1 MTHKIY
7 HSLIAALI
15 GAATTGAVQAAPI
28 PAMGLRFVAA
38 EASDSSISVR
48 SARVLPHERSMIVS
62 MCIRVDRDLKG
73 TESIELRPVLTDS
86 TGHSAVLPSIF
97 INGRT
102 QHIAFQRDRRN
113 AKRDLVTL
121 RRRNGMEQTVDYLRD
136 CPECQGTLSVK
147 IEHRYNMLHAD
158 AAPSR
163 VEKADVFIRN
173 TVTGE
178 TQHKAFDKAMLD
190 ASGYY
195 ADMEFSGAGTY
206 DCLVWSGID
215 NKIFDWDTQT
225 VSLATQPGDTI
236 AHRLPLIFHGR
247 ADATN
252 VELRSDNLTTVDMM
266 QDTKFVNVTFNYNG
280 SRHVQDTDF
289 LLTLSAPNSVLDAS
303 NNTAADHATTYKPYG
318 ARTESIDHQQVV
330 NYALSTLR
338 LMEKDRDQC
347 RLRLDYRPADGSQG
361 QNLFDIPI
369 IDYLLMCKD
378 FEGENMKTQ
387 EYLDRQSTYHI
398 VFLIRDTGNPHAP
411 FAVSVLSVNNWQM
424 RDDQPVVKTN

>member
-1 MTHKIY
+1 MTIRHI
-7 HSLIAALI
+7 LTI
-15 GAATTGAVQAAPI
+15 AATTSIAACALTSCDWI
-28 PAMGLRFVAA
+28 K
-38 EASDSSISVR
+38 D
-48 SARVLPHERSMIVS
+48 
-62 MCIRVDRDLKG
+62 DL
-73 TESIELRPVLTDS
+73 S
-86 TGHSAVLPSIF
+86 
-97 INGRT
+97 
-102 QHIAFQRDRRN
+102 
-113 AKRDLVTL
+113 
-121 RRRNGMEQTVDYLRD
+121 D

-195 ADMEFSGAGTY
+195 ADMEFAGAGTY

-252 VELRSDNLTTVDMM
+252 VELRSDNLATVDMM

-289 LLTLSAPNSVLDAS
+289 LLTLSAPNSILDAS

-318 ARTESIDHQQVV
+318 ARTESIEHQQVV
-330 NYALSTLR
+330 SYALSTLR
-338 LMEKDRDQC
+338 
-347 RLRLDYRPADGSQG
+347 
-361 QNLFDIPI
+361 
-369 IDYLLMCKD
+369 
-378 FEGENMKTQ
+378 
-387 EYLDRQSTYHI
+387 
-398 VFLIRDTGNPHAP
+398 
-411 FAVSVLSVNNWQM
+411 
-424 RDDQPVVKTN
+424 

>member
-1 MTHKIY
+1 MTIRHI
-7 HSLIAALI
+7 LTI
-15 GAATTGAVQAAPI
+15 AATTSIAACALTSCDWI
-28 PAMGLRFVAA
+28 K
-38 EASDSSISVR
+38 D
-48 SARVLPHERSMIVS
+48 
-62 MCIRVDRDLKG
+62 DL
-73 TESIELRPVLTDS
+73 S
-86 TGHSAVLPSIF
+86 
-97 INGRT
+97 
-102 QHIAFQRDRRN
+102 
-113 AKRDLVTL
+113 
-121 RRRNGMEQTVDYLRD
+121 D

-195 ADMEFSGAGTY
+195 ADMEFAGAGTY

-252 VELRSDNLTTVDMM
+252 VELRSDNLATVDMM

-280 SRHVQDTDF
+280 SRHV
-289 LLTLSAPNSVLDAS
+289 
-303 NNTAADHATTYKPYG
+303 
-318 ARTESIDHQQVV
+318 
-330 NYALSTLR
+330 
-338 LMEKDRDQC
+338 
-347 RLRLDYRPADGSQG
+347 
-361 QNLFDIPI
+361 
-369 IDYLLMCKD
+369 
-378 FEGENMKTQ
+378 
-387 EYLDRQSTYHI
+387 
-398 VFLIRDTGNPHAP
+398 
-411 FAVSVLSVNNWQM
+411 
-424 RDDQPVVKTN
+424 

>member
-1 MTHKIY
+1 MTIRHI
-7 HSLIAALI
+7 LTI
-15 GAATTGAVQAAPI
+15 AATTSIAAC
-28 PAMGLRFVAA
+28 ALTSCDWVK
-38 EASDSSISVR
+38 D
-48 SARVLPHERSMIVS
+48 
-62 MCIRVDRDLKG
+62 DL
-73 TESIELRPVLTDS
+73 S
-86 TGHSAVLPSIF
+86 
-97 INGRT
+97 
-102 QHIAFQRDRRN
+102 
-113 AKRDLVTL
+113 
-121 RRRNGMEQTVDYLRD
+121 D

-225 VSLATQPGDTI
+225 VSLTTQPGDTI

-252 VELRSDNLTTVDMM
+252 GELRSDNLATVDMM

-330 NYALSTLR
+330 SYALSTLR

-347 RLRLDYRPADGSQG
+347 RLRLDYRPTDGSQG

>member
-1 MTHKIY
+1 MTIRHI
-7 HSLIAALI
+7 LTI
-15 GAATTGAVQAAPI
+15 AATTSIAACALTSCDWI
-28 PAMGLRFVAA
+28 K
-38 EASDSSISVR
+38 D
-48 SARVLPHERSMIVS
+48 
-62 MCIRVDRDLKG
+62 DL
-73 TESIELRPVLTDS
+73 S
-86 TGHSAVLPSIF
+86 
-97 INGRT
+97 
-102 QHIAFQRDRRN
+102 
-113 AKRDLVTL
+113 
-121 RRRNGMEQTVDYLRD
+121 D

-147 IEHRYNMLHAD
+147 IEHRYNMLD

-163 VEKADVFIRN
+163 VEKADVFIHN
-173 TVTGE
+173 TATGE

-252 VELRSDNLTTVDMM
+252 VELRSDNLATVDMM

-303 NNTAADHATTYKPYG
+303 NNTAADHATTYKPYS
-318 ARTESIDHQQVV
+318 ARTESIEHQQVV
-330 NYALSTLR
+330 SYALSTLR

>member
-1 MTHKIY
+1 MTIRHI
-7 HSLIAALI
+7 LTT
-15 GAATTGAVQAAPI
+15 AATASLAACALTSCEWI
-28 PAMGLRFVAA
+28 K
-38 EASDSSISVR
+38 D
-48 SARVLPHERSMIVS
+48 
-62 MCIRVDRDLKG
+62 DL
-73 TESIELRPVLTDS
+73 S
-86 TGHSAVLPSIF
+86 
-97 INGRT
+97 
-102 QHIAFQRDRRN
+102 
-113 AKRDLVTL
+113 
-121 RRRNGMEQTVDYLRD
+121 D

-173 TVTGE
+173 TATGE

-225 VSLATQPGDTI
+225 VSLATQSGDTI

-247 ADATN
+247 ADAAN
-252 VELRSDNLTTVDMM
+252 VELRSDNLATVDMM

-303 NNTAADHATTYKPYG
+303 NNTAADHTTAYKPYS
-318 ARTESIDHQQVV
+318 ARTESIEHQQVV
-330 NYALSTLR
+330 SYALSTLR

-398 VFLIRDTGNPHAP
+398 VFLIRDTGNPRAP
-411 FAVSVLSVNNWQM
+411 FAVSVLSVNNWQL